1 MSHSLLASRPRRWS
15 AIITAGATAF
25 AGAMVFVAASPA
37 QAATVFITPSQLNT
51 SETRATGHN
60 DFVPDGVRVW
70 TEGTTSTDKAAGYF
84 AVDQDL
90 ATAGEPSM
98 DSVRNNMTTTLKPGM
113 QLVTDFDGNGTA
125 DGILVGEPT
134 YANGDILYGD
144 NWWLS
149 NGSKQFV
156 KDGAPSH
163 GGGFGSDNNGTLD
176 QWRSAFSDANILA
189 FGWSL
194 GSGVLGDDTIR
205 SMTLGANTYK
215 FVATGAAIANDVSGS
230 GPLNKPVTIALNGID
245 PDGGPVTYKVGK
257 STDGYTRLSGSNA
270 IFRPRYGFAGTTTFT
285 YTATDAQ
292 GGSGTG
298 TVTVTI
304 DKAPSTLTL
313 SGRNTYAKNTAYVSG
328 RVNSVGRARGGTI
341 TVSEG
346 GNPVATR
353 VASGQSFRIKIGAGG
368 DIPSGQHTYD
378 VTFEGSAQVLPSSA
392 SVTLTVR

>member
-15 AIITAGATAF
+15 AVIAAGATIF
-25 AGAMVFVAASPA
+25 AGAMVFVASPA
-37 QAATVFITPSQLNT
+37 QAATVFITPAQLNT

-60 DFVPDGVRVW
+60 DFNADGVRVW

-98 DSVRNNMTTTLKPGM
+98 DSVRNNVTTTLKPGM

-134 YANGDILYGD
+134 YADGSPLYGD

-176 QWRSAFSDANILA
+176 QWRTAFPDANVLA

-205 SMTLGANTYK
+205 SMTLGSNTYK
-215 FVATGAAIANDVSGS
+215 FRGSGAPVVVDVSGS
-230 GPLNKPVTIALNGID
+230 GPFNQKITIAPSAFD
-245 PDGGPVTYKVGK
+245 PEGGALKYKAGH
-257 STDGYTRLSGSNA
+257 SGFGHTSIQKGN
-270 IFRPRYGFAGTTTFT
+270 IVFRPRGSFTGTTSFS
-285 YTATDAQ
+285 YTATDAE
-292 GGSGTG
+292 GLTGTG
-298 TVTVTI
+298 TVTVTTE
-304 DKAPSTLTL
+304 KASSSLKL
-313 SGRNTYAKNTAYVSG
+313 NQRNPNTKNTAAIGV
-328 RVNSVGRARGGTI
+328 RVLSAGKAAGGTV
-341 TVSEG
+341 TVKEG
-346 GNPVATR
+346 GTTVATA
-353 VASGQSFRIKIGAGG
+353 VAPSQSFRILIGT
-368 DIPSGQHTYD
+368 DVPSGPHTYD
-378 VTFEGSAQVLPSSA
+378 VTFEGSAQAQPSSG
-392 SVTLTVR
+392 SITLTVK